1 MLYLTPFFTIYSCV
15 LAAVFGACMGSF
27 LNCMAWR
34 IVHGESVLRGRSHC
48 DVCGH
53 VLTAG
58 DLVPIV
64 SYLAHKGR
72 CRWCGAKLSARHVL
86 AEAATAA
93 TFVALLLKYDISLQA
108 LEYTLFAC
116 LLLACAFADLE
127 GYMIPD
133 RFILAG
139 IVLRLVSLFCIDG
152 WKQNWLDAVLGGLA
166 VGGVLLAVVLL
177 YEKLRKT
184 EAMGGGDIKLLVM
197 TGLWLGWKRNIVCLL
212 FACVLGVACGLVS
225 VRRGSGQEDGE
236 RKLIPWGPSIAAAA
250 IVTLLCGNEIVAA
263 YLSLF

>member
-1 MLYLTPFFTIYSCV
+1 
-15 LAAVFGACMGSF
+15 
-27 LNCMAWR
+27 
-34 IVHGESVLRGRSHC
+34 
-48 DVCGH
+48 
-53 VLTAG
+53 
-58 DLVPIV
+58 
-64 SYLAHKGR
+64 
-72 CRWCGAKLSARHVL
+72 
-86 AEAATAA
+86 
-93 TFVALLLKYDISLQA
+93 
-108 LEYTLFAC
+108 
-116 LLLACAFADLE
+116 
-127 GYMIPD
+127 MIPD

-225 VRRGSGQEDGE
+225 ARRGSGQEDGE